1 MNAREQ
7 AARPERLRWLP
18 PMILIINLAGIGIVL
33 AYSRFNLRPFLPPHE
48 TTSLQPLWLF
58 LLITFFIPTSL
69 STWYL
74 RPIYR
79 WLRERRLSRPDE
91 PETSPPRPLVERAA
105 NIPVLMGALCLGSW
119 ALLDIMVL
127 VRITWIFPELTAG
140 LVLHFFIRPL
150 LAGLIAS
157 TAVTFLSEHLCR
169 THLWPI
175 FFAGAQLQE
184 NARLYRFKVGH
195 RLFLLWLAISFLPLS
210 AAAFTAA
217 IRMESLQTA
226 ADPLLLRV
234 IMAIILIATSA
245 AVGGAWLAW
254 LVSRS
259 IGHPLRR
266 LEGAMAKL
274 RGGDFTIRVPVTS
287 TDEISALEEGFN
299 LMTSRLAGSYE
310 ALEARNRELAE
321 ALDRVSFLE
330 KVKYGLDRF
339 VPDTVRRLIEEDPD
353 SPALEKRARDV
364 TVLFLDIEGYS
375 RLSEALPRER
385 LTEIIER
392 YFSSYLSD
400 IRAEGGDINETAGD
414 GLMILF
420 QEGEPPAHAAA
431 AVRAALAIRDKT
443 AGENAGNP
451 EGFPPIAVNIGIS
464 SGECEVGSTRL
475 RGISGERW
483 TFTATGPVTNLAAR
497 LGDRAEGGQILLSPE
512 TARRV
517 AEKFSL
523 RSMGA
528 QSLKNLAEPVETWEA
543 LKEGRPENTAPA
555 AS

>member
-1 MNAREQ
+1 
-7 AARPERLRWLP
+7 
-18 PMILIINLAGIGIVL
+18 MIFIINLAGIGLIL
-33 AYSRFNLRPFLPPHE
+33 AYSSFNLRPFLPPHE

-58 LLITFFIPTSL
+58 LFITFFVPTSL
-69 STWYL
+69 SAWYL
-74 RPIYR
+74 RPIWG
-79 WLRERRLSRPDE
+79 WLRGQEGE
-91 PETSPPRPLVERAA
+91 SPPPTPLVERAA
-105 NIPVLMGALCLGSW
+105 NIPAVMGALCLGSW

-127 VRITWIFPELTAG
+127 VRITWIFPVLTVG

-157 TAVTFLSEHLCR
+157 AAVTFLSEYLCR

-184 NARLYRFKVGH
+184 NTRLYRFRVGH

-217 IRMESLQTA
+217 IRMNTLHA
-226 ADPLLLRV
+226 ATDPLLLRV

-259 IGHPLRR
+259 IGRPLRR
-266 LEGAMAKL
+266 LERAMEKL
-274 RGGDFTIRVPVTS
+274 RGGDFTARLTVTS
-287 TDEISALEEGFN
+287 TDEISSLEEGFN

-364 TVLFLDIEGYS
+364 SVLFLDIEGYS
-375 RLSEALPRER
+375 RLSETLPRER
-385 LTEIIER
+385 LTEIIEQ
-392 YFSSYLSD
+392 YFSSFLAD

-420 QEGEPPAHAAA
+420 QDGEPPAHAAA
-431 AVRAALAIRDKT
+431 AVRAARAIREKT
-443 AGENAGNP
+443 ARENARNP
-451 EGFPPIAVNIGIS
+451 EGFPAIAVNISIC

-475 RGISGERW
+475 REISGERW

-517 AEKFSL
+517 EGKFRL
-523 RSMGA
+523 
-528 QSLKNLAEPVETWEA
+528 QSLGEQTLKNMAEPVEAWEVF
-543 LKEGRPENTAPA
+543 EENR
-555 AS
+555 S

>member
-1 MNAREQ
+1 MNPHEPAP
-7 AARPERLRWLP
+7 RPERIFWLP
-18 PMILIINLAGIGIVL
+18 PMIFIINIAGMGLVL
-33 AYSRFNLRPFLPPHE
+33 AYSRFNLRPFLPAHE

-58 LLITFFIPTSL
+58 LFITFFVPTSL
-69 STWYL
+69 SAWYL
-74 RPIYR
+74 RPIYGWVR
-79 WLRERRLSRPDE
+79 GRKRSRPDE
-91 PETSPPRPLVERAA
+91 KETAPPLVERAA
-105 NIPVLMGALCLGSW
+105 NIPAVMGALCLGSW

-127 VRITWIFPELTAG
+127 VRIIWIFSDPTIG
-140 LVLHFFIRPL
+140 MVLHFFIRPL

-157 TAVTFLSEHLCR
+157 TAVTFLSEYLCR
-169 THLWPI
+169 THLWPVL
-175 FFAGAQLQE
+175 FVGTQLQE
-184 NARLYRFKVGH
+184 NARLYRIKVGH

-217 IRMESLQTA
+217 IRMNKLNA
-226 ADPLLLRV
+226 ASDPLLLRV
-234 IMAIILIATSA
+234 IMAIMLIAVSA
-245 AVGGAWLAW
+245 AIGGAWLAW

-259 IGHPLRR
+259 IGRPLRR
-266 LEGAMAKL
+266 LESAMAKL
-274 RGGDFTIRVPVTS
+274 RGGDFKVRVPVTS

-299 LMTSRLAGSYE
+299 LMTTRLAESYE
-310 ALEARNRELAE
+310 SLESRNQELGE

-339 VPDTVRRLIEEDPD
+339 VPDTVRRLIEEDPN
-353 SPALEKRARDV
+353 SPALEKQARDV

-375 RLSEALPRER
+375 RLSETLPREK

-420 QEGEPPAHAAA
+420 QEGEAKAHASA
-431 AVRAALAIRDKT
+431 AVRAALAIREKT
-443 AGENAGNP
+443 TAENARNP

-475 RGISGERW
+475 REISGERW

-497 LGDRAEGGQILLSPE
+497 LGDCAVGGQILLSPE
-512 TARRV
+512 TALRV
-517 AEKFSL
+517 EGRFHL
-523 RSMGA
+523 RSMGE
-528 QSLKNLAEPVETWEA
+528 QSLKNLAEPVEAWEA
-543 LKEGRPENTAPA
+543 L
-555 AS
+555 